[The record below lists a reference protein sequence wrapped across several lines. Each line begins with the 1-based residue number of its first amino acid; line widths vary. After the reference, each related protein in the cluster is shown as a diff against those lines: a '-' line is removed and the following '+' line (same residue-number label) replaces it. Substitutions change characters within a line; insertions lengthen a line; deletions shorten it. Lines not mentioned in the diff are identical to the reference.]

1 MINRWRKLKRNSGGV
16 YVWKRSQLLAV
27 KAQTTNYL
35 LGLFDSDN
43 MPYWVNRSYPKTT
56 KPNLTEMVTTALK
69 ILSRAPQGF
78 VLFVEGGRIDH
89 AHHAN
94 RAKLA
99 LQETLELDEAVYAT
113 ARILPENETLIVV
126 TADHSHTMT
135 IGGHPSRGTN
145 ILGNAGHTSTHKKK
159 KYNYTVLSYAVG
171 PGGSKS
177 PKNYTEKQT
186 SSDDFVQQ
194 ATFYLQKATHGG
206 EDVVVYARGP
216 WAHLFDGVNDQ
227 TYIAHVM
234 AYAACIGQF
243 NSSECQGRECK
254 DVDR

>member
-1 MINRWRKLKRNSGGV
+1 MAPSSTV
-16 YVWKRSQLLAV
+16 
-27 KAQTTNYL
+27 
-35 LGLFDSDN
+35 LGLFDNDN
-43 MPYWVNRSYPKTT
+43 MPYWVNRSHPKTR

-69 ILSRAPQGF
+69 ILSRSPRGF

-99 LQETLELDEAVYAT
+99 LQETLELDEAVNAA

-145 ILGNAGHTSTHKKK
+145 ILATQC
-159 KYNYTVLSYAVG
+159 LSYAVG

-177 PKNYTEKQT
+177 PKNYTEKET

-194 ATFYLQKATHGG
+194 STFYLQKATHGG

-234 AYAACIGQF
+234 AYAAGIGQF
-243 NSSECQGRECK
+243 NGSECQGRECK
-254 DVDR
+254 DVRR